1 MTVRSPPLVPSKLPD
16 AMSTDVFV
24 ADTISSPGSE
34 SDDSCSAGI
43 VPLVDDSGTAVV
55 SGAGQGGRRLGL
67 RQAQTAKGCG
77 TCGDNRW
84 WSSERASTVSG
95 SERRF
100 AEVVSDYVQLT
111 KPRIVVMILVTTVA
125 SAVIAGGGLLAPT
138 ELLALLAG
146 TGMVAASAGAANQVW
161 ERVIDG
167 RMPRTASRPLP
178 DGRLMGGESGRFT
191 AMLGV
196 AGVAVLAAMFGVV
209 PAAVGAGTWLL
220 YVLVYTPLKTRT
232 AWNTTV
238 GAVAGALP
246 ILIGYTA
253 AGGGLGDAEAWLL
266 FGVLAAWQYPHFMAI
281 AWIYRRQYAE
291 AGFRM
296 TTTEEPSGRSAA
308 VQSVVGSVV
317 VIACGMGLSLLPSGP
332 VMGSIAALTVLASVY
347 PMLRASIRFGR
358 DPGDQTA
365 RRLLRASLLVL
376 PLVLAVATLRI
387 FW

>member
-1 MTVRSPPLVPSKLPD
+1 
-16 AMSTDVFV
+16 MSTDVFV
-24 ADTISSPGSE
+24 ADTISPPGSE
-34 SDDSCSAGI
+34 SDDSRSAG
-43 VPLVDDSGTAVV
+43 VASLVNDSGAAV
-55 SGAGQGGRRLGL
+55 GLRAGQGGRHLGR
-67 RQAQTAKGCG
+67 RQIEPAGGCG
-77 TCGDNRW
+77 PACGDARRW
-84 WSSERASTVSG
+84 KLDAASTELRNDRS
-95 SERRF
+95 F
-100 AEVVSDYVQLT
+100 AEVASDYVQLT

-138 ELLALLAG
+138 ELLALLVG

-161 ERVIDG
+161 ERVVDG

-178 DGRLMGGESGRFT
+178 DGRLTCGESGRFT

-196 AGVAVLAAMFGVV
+196 AGVAILGAMFGIV

-308 VQSVVGSVV
+308 MQSVVGSLA
-317 VIACGMGLSLLPSGP
+317 VIVFGMGLSLLPGGLM
-332 VMGSIAALTVLASVY
+332 MGSIAALTVLAAVY
-347 PMLRASIRFGR
+347 PMLRASLRFGR
-358 DPGDQTA
+358 HPGDLTA
-365 RRLLRASLLVL
+365 RSLLRASLLVL
-376 PLVLAVATLRI
+376 PLVLAVATLRV